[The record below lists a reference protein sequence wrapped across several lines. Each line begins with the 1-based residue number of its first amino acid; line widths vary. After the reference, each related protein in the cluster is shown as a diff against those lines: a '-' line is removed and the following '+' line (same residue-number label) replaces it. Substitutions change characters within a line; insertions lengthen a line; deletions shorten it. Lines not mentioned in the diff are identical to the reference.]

1 MTVNVTAGGLE
12 PNNGYSIKT
21 YSYIVNVNGT
31 ATGENPHNIII
42 DVDNGLG
49 VFSLGWT
56 TDPTNPQ
63 VVNLEVQNTGA
74 PSYPTGEIYMTA
86 QVIISQIGTE

>member
-1 MTVNVTAGGLE
+1 MNIA
-12 PNNGYSIKT
+12 
-21 YSYIVNVNGT
+21 GT